1 MTDPLSTAAVAVG
14 KDIATGASKGIIQT
28 LNDIWYCAYGHKWD
42 EKAQELR
49 LRQTIK
55 LDKLKKDLEQKIQV
69 IPNENLQEPKLS
81 VVGPALESAKFYMD
95 ENEIR
100 EMFANLIAASMNK
113 SQADNIHPSFVEMIK
128 MLSPLD
134 AKNLY
139 FLYSLQDETISKIRV
154 EYENSGYND
163 IYNHIYLGNPEC
175 QDNQLMEPSIDNL
188 IRLKLIDV
196 SYDEYKKNDEL
207 YEKHRTNP
215 LYLSYKEQEKEIEEQ
230 SRNILD
236 FLNSGNSVV
245 DSNTGNPLSD
255 EIKNSIKKQ
264 LENNLK
270 KKDIFVKKGKIQLT
284 ALGRN
289 FCKVCL

>member
-14 KDIATGASKGIIQT
+14 KDIATGVSKGIIHT

-49 LRQTIK
+49 LQHTIK
-55 LDKLKKDLEQKIQV
+55 LEKLKKDLEQKIQV

-100 EMFANLIAASMNK
+100 EMFANLITASMNK
-113 SQADNIHPSFVEMIK
+113 FQVNNIHPSFVEMIK

-139 FLYSLQDETISKIRV
+139 FLSSLQDETISKIRV
-154 EYENSGYND
+154 EYENGSYND

-196 SYDEYKKNDEL
+196 SYDKYKNNDEL

-215 LYLSYKEQEKEIEEQ
+215 LYLSYKEQEKEIKEQ
-230 SRNILD
+230 SRNMLD

-245 DSNTGNPLSD
+245 DQNTGNPLSD
-255 EIKNSIKKQ
+255 EIKNAIKEQ

-270 KKDIFVKKGKIQLT
+270 KKDIVVKKGKIQLT

>member
-1 MTDPLSTAAVAVG
+1 MTDPLSTTAVAVG

-28 LNDIWYCAYGHKWD
+28 LNDIWYCVYGHKWD

-49 LRQTIK
+49 LQQTIK
-55 LDKLKKDLEQKIQV
+55 LEKLKKDLEQKIQV

-139 FLYSLQDETISKIRV
+139 FLSSLQDETISKIRV
-154 EYENSGYND
+154 EYENSSYND

-196 SYDEYKKNDEL
+196 SYDEYKNNDEL

-215 LYLSYKEQEKEIEEQ
+215 LYLSYKEQEKKIEEQ

-236 FLNSGNSVV
+236 FLNSGNFEI
-245 DSNTGNPLSD
+245 DPNTGNPLSD
-255 EIKNSIKKQ
+255 EIKNSIKER
-264 LENNLK
+264 LENHLK
-270 KKDIFVKKGKIQLT
+270 KKDIVVKKGRIQLT

>member
-42 EKAQELR
+42 EKVQELR

-55 LDKLKKDLEQKIQV
+55 LEKLKKDLEQKIQV

-139 FLYSLQDETISKIRV
+139 FLSSLQDETISKIRV
-154 EYENSGYND
+154 EYENGGYND

-196 SYDEYKKNDEL
+196 SYD
-207 YEKHRTNP
+207 
-215 LYLSYKEQEKEIEEQ
+215 
-230 SRNILD
+230 
-236 FLNSGNSVV
+236 
-245 DSNTGNPLSD
+245 
-255 EIKNSIKKQ
+255 
-264 LENNLK
+264 
-270 KKDIFVKKGKIQLT
+270 
-284 ALGRN
+284 
-289 FCKVCL
+289 